1 VATTTG
7 DGMGKRWLAAAAAAA
22 LLVWIGNGS
31 HGDHTSA
38 QTPQAP
44 QAAQPTKQQPATG
57 NPPPSHAAPS
67 HPASAAHRAPAKA
80 GTAKAGTALEVL
92 ATLPVKGRAPLTG
105 YDRDRFGQAWLDTN
119 RNGCDTRGDI
129 LSRDLTRLRY
139 RAGTGDCVVEAG
151 VLADPYT
158 GRQIHYVRGNDTV
171 DIDHVVA
178 LGDAW
183 QTGAQQWVPRER
195 AAFANDPMNLL
206 AVDSSANRQKGDG
219 DTATWLP
226 SNRAGRCAYVAR
238 QVSVKGKYHLWVTP
252 AEHAAMAR
260 VLAGCPDRK
269 ALTGGL
275 PVISPVQPNAPHT
288 PSAATHAARP
298 GGGPSGPVDYA
309 NCDAVRAAGAA
320 PIHRGDPGYAAH
332 LDRDGDGVGCE

>member
-1 VATTTG
+1 
-7 DGMGKRWLAAAAAAA
+7 LA
-22 LLVWIGNGS
+22 
-31 HGDHTSA
+31 
-38 QTPQAP
+38 
-44 QAAQPTKQQPATG
+44 
-57 NPPPSHAAPS
+57 
-67 HPASAAHRAPAKA
+67 
-80 GTAKAGTALEVL
+80 VL
-92 ATLPVKGRAPLTG
+92 ATLRVKGRAPLTG

-129 LSRDLTRLRY
+129 LSRDLTSIRY
-139 RAGTGDCVVEAG
+139 RPGTHGCVVEAG
-151 VLADPYT
+151 VLDDPYT
-158 GRQIHYVRGNDTV
+158 GERIHYVRGDDSV
-171 DIDHVVA
+171 DVDHVVA

-183 QTGAQQWVPRER
+183 QTGAQGWVPRKR

-226 SNRAGRCAYVAR
+226 PNRPERCGYVAR
-238 QVSVKGKYHLWVTP
+238 QVSVKSKYSLWVTP

-275 PVISPVQPNAPHT
+275 PVISPVRPNAPHP
-288 PSAATHAARP
+288 PSEAQHAVRP
-298 GGGPSGPVDYA
+298 GAVPSGPLDYA

-320 PIHRGDPGYAAH
+320 PVRRGDPGYAPH